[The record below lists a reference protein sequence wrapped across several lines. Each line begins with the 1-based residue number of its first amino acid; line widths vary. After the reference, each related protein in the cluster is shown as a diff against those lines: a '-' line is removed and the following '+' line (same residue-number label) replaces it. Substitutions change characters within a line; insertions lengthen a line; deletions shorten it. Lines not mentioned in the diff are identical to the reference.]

1 VRRSPSADA
10 LPEDEITLN
19 EDRVEGLRLLTV
31 EVKRDRE
38 KVADLLAA
46 AGAILLDAQH
56 ALVGSSVRPRGPTRR
71 PRPEGQHASPTEN
84 LDGDANTF

>member
-1 VRRSPSADA
+1 LD
-10 LPEDEITLN
+10 

-46 AGAILLDAQH
+46 TTAP
-56 ALVGSSVRPRGPTRR
+56 S
-71 PRPEGQHASPTEN
+71 
-84 LDGDANTF
+84 